1 MNLPVE
7 GLVERPE
14 SVPVSR
20 DAWSMEPTILHAD
33 LDAFYASVEQLLDPR
48 LAGRPVLVGG
58 GIVVAASYEARAF
71 GVRAPMPTR
80 DALRLCPGA
89 VVVNGHFSEY
99 LELSDKVMAIL
110 EDVTPV
116 VEQISV
122 DEAFLD
128 VSGTVHLLGPPSE
141 IARTVRR
148 RVRDEVGLPLSVGIA
163 STKFLSKI
171 ASARAKPDGLVMV
184 RNGAELDFL
193 HPLPVEA
200 LWGVGKVTASRL
212 HRLGIETIGELA
224 EVDSAALRPY
234 LGGAAAGALSSL
246 SWNRDPRRVV
256 SGRRAGSVGSQQAL
270 GRGLEDLDDMAVVVL
285 GLADRI
291 GRRLRAKERS
301 GSTLS
306 VRVRFPGPR
315 VLSRSHTM
323 SQPTASTAAIANLGL
338 ELVRRALE
346 EKDPP
351 VTLIGLAVSN
361 LTTNRHV
368 QLELPIEPGNELRAG
383 SDRDLK
389 RRALDDSVDRI
400 RERFGRETLRLGTS
414 GRGQDDD
421 FRKLAERS

>member
-1 MNLPVE
+1 
-7 GLVERPE
+7 
-14 SVPVSR
+14 
-20 DAWSMEPTILHAD
+20 MEPTILHAD
-33 LDAFYASVEQLLDPR
+33 LDAFYASVEQLMDPR
-48 LAGRPVLVGG
+48 LRGRPVLVGG

-99 LELSDKVMAIL
+99 LDLSEKVMTIL
-110 EDVTPV
+110 EDATPV

-122 DEAFLD
+122 DEAFLE
-128 VSGTVHLLGPPSE
+128 VSGTVHLLGSPSQ
-141 IARTVRR
+141 IARRVRA
-148 RVRDEVGLPLSVGIA
+148 RVRDEVGLPLSIGIA
-163 STKFLSKI
+163 STKFLAKI
-171 ASARAKPDGLVMV
+171 ASARAKPDGLVV
-184 RNGAELDFL
+184 VARGDELEFL

-200 LWGVGKVTASRL
+200 LWGVGKVTAQRL
-212 HRLGIETIGELA
+212 HRLGVETIGELA
-224 EVDSAALRPY
+224 EINATALIPY

-270 GRGLEDLDDMAVVVL
+270 GRGLHDVDQMAVVVL

-291 GRRLRAKERS
+291 GRRMRAKGRS

-306 VRVRFPGPR
+306 VRVRFPGPK
-315 VLSRSHTM
+315 VVSRSHTM
-323 SQPTASTAAIANLGL
+323 PSPTSSTSALANLGL

-346 EKDPP
+346 AEDPP
-351 VTLIGLAVSN
+351 VTLIGLSVSN
-361 LTTNRHV
+361 LTTDRHI
-368 QLELPIEPGNELRAG
+368 QLEFPLDSGHELRVG
-383 SDRDLK
+383 SERDLK
-389 RRALDDSVDRI
+389 RRALDERVDQI

-421 FRKLAERS
+421 FRRLAEKS